1 MTEHIDNLRSSLFSI
16 AGRCFPADKF
26 LGKPEAMVKELDR
39 VRGTFNSST
48 NAAPPQDRVLHA
60 VATFIQSRDLQNLN
74 QVRLISWGLP
84 LPHAQKKPLIEL
96 AEPFAIFLDNIRLYW
111 DKNTLPIKAWR
122 GLLSSYFSYSGPD
135 TEDELGKANWEALRT
150 FLKETF
156 PSLLEKRK
164 ITPSWA
170 LKLGE
175 HLNLLDGNPCERY
188 AITALQGDTAPIE
201 ELQKDL
207 AIPQTSWLIGELVR
221 AQVKQACSLEDS
233 RFRQCIPRLVK
244 ALRAV
249 PLYVNM
255 GLIQI
260 LTRYSH
266 CRDASENP
274 DLSHLAVE
282 YWGNPKLPGNR
293 KWGHVDPKIK
303 EMVLKWLIGR
313 DLETFFDLMTSDHH
327 ADQDQRRLKFWR
339 RYLGSIQDAY
349 FVLGDKAWSSQNEN
363 YVALRRRNEGRVAKL
378 VHTDRLNNAFIML
391 VGKYVIVEFGTTGN
405 ACYCFDRKNLPFRL
419 DIRELVGDMTQL
431 KNRTRGYRFHLSH
444 VDRRDEDWEETFE
457 QRLLEQGIEPDQPR
471 STSGR
476 PPQAR
481 HRKRTDRGGSS
492 QRDSSSEPILPI
504 GSPILKFEIE
514 ELKDFVGRF
523 GLKVIDFRN
532 KGGNLWVKPDCD
544 MLAVQNQLRRWNFQ
558 RKVGTGWWIK

>member
-1 MTEHIDNLRSSLFSI
+1 
-16 AGRCFPADKF
+16 
-26 LGKPEAMVKELDR
+26 MVKELDR

-111 DKNTLPIKAWR
+111 GKNTLPIKAWR

-233 RFRQCIPRLVK
+233 RFRQCIPRLAK

-405 ACYCFDRKNLPFRL
+405 ACYCFDRENLPFRL

-492 QRDSSSEPILPI
+492 RRDSSSEPILPI